1 MTRKKSVLSA
11 AQIKSQRDLIHSRN
25 TMSTRQAQRMASG
38 RTESEAGEYAS
49 PINPG
54 AGVVRRAIEDRK
66 LARSLGL
73 DPREV
78 IV

>member
-11 AQIKSQRDLIHSRN
+11 AQIKSQLDLIHQKH
-25 TMSTRQAQRMASG
+25 TLGERQAKREAAG
-38 RTESEAGEYAS
+38 RNESEVGEYAS

-54 AGVVRRAIEDRK
+54 AGRVRRAIEDRK
-66 LARSLGL
+66 LAKSLGL

>member
-1 MTRKKSVLSA
+1 MTRKKSTLTPREQKAVRDAIHTRNSLS
-11 AQIKSQRDLIHSRN
+11 D
-25 TMSTRQAQRMASG
+25 RQARRMASG
-38 RTESEAGEYAS
+38 RTESEVGEYAA

-78 IV
+78 IE

>member
-1 MTRKKSVLSA
+1 MTRKKSTLSA
-11 AQIKSQRDLIHSRN
+11 AQIKSQHDLIHQKHTLSP
-25 TMSTRQAQRMASG
+25 RQAQRMASG
-38 RTESEAGEYAS
+38 RTESEVGEYAS

-78 IV
+78 IE

>member
-1 MTRKKSVLSA
+1 MTRVKSPLTPL
-11 AQIKSQRDLIHSRN
+11 QIKSQRDLIHQKHTLSP
-25 TMSTRQAQRMASG
+25 RQAQRMASG
-38 RTESEAGEYAS
+38 RTESEVGEYAS

-66 LARSLGL
+66 LAKSLGL

>member
-1 MTRKKSVLSA
+1 MTRKKSTLTPREQKAVRDAIHTRNSLS
-11 AQIKSQRDLIHSRN
+11 D
-25 TMSTRQAQRMASG
+25 RQAKRMASG
-38 RTESEAGEYAS
+38 RTESEAGEYAA

-66 LARSLGL
+66 LAKSLGL

>member
-1 MTRKKSVLSA
+1 MTRVKSPLTPL
-11 AQIKSQRDLIHSRN
+11 QIKSQRDLIHQKYTLSP
-25 TMSTRQAQRMASG
+25 RQAQRMASG
-38 RTESEAGEYAS
+38 RTESEVGEYAS

-66 LARSLGL
+66 LAKSLGL